1 MNYTLLKNH
10 KFAFTVNNLFDEE
23 FYDWIAVRGKNN
35 RITYSNM
42 YRDYLYGRNFWFSYT
57 YAF

>member
-1 MNYTLLKNH
+1 MKSSTTGSLY
-10 KFAFTVNNLFDEE
+10 
-23 FYDWIAVRGKNN
+23 GKNN